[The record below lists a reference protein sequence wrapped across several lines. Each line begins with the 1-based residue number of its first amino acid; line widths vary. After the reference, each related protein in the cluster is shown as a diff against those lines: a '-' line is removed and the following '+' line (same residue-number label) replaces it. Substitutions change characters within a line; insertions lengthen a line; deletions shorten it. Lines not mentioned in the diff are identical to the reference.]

1 MSRTIIVSNFLP
13 TKVQRTADGLTFQ
26 PSEGGLA
33 TGLFQE
39 GLRAEWKRDIRPIL
53 KQYVSR
59 TPGAVIEEK
68 DYSLGWHY
76 RRADVGLG
84 AARTRDLFN
93 HLTFRMSNTDLR
105 ELKGNK
111 ALEIRNV
118 GINKASY
125 WAACCRRN

>member
-1 MSRTIIVSNFLP
+1 MSRTIIVSNCLP

-26 PSEGGLA
+26 
-33 TGLFQE
+33 
-39 GLRAEWKRDIRPIL
+39 PIL

-76 RRADVGLG
+76 RRTDVGLG

-93 HLTFRMSNTDLR
+93 YLTFRMSNTDLQVL
-105 ELKGNK
+105 EGNK
-111 ALEIRNV
+111 ALEVGNV